1 MLPIR
6 VVHVL
11 WWTVTGTT
19 VYVVAVLAVIPI
31 AGAFAWFARI
41 AIRRKVISIACHYCI
56 FEKKFLLSSRK
67 KQSLHII
74 LPQKS
79 NLSYPSLEE
88 QSLQSSNKRYT
99 GKQSLLSFHRRAISL
114 VLKQKIH
121 RKTISLVL
129 QKSNLF
135 FLHNSN
141 LKCPLENQSLFIF
154 RSKCCPQ
161 TTLFL

>member
-6 VVHVL
+6 VVL

-74 LPQKS
+74 LP
-79 NLSYPSLEE
+79 
-88 QSLQSSNKRYT
+88 
-99 GKQSLLSFHRRAISL
+99 
-114 VLKQKIH
+114 
-121 RKTISLVL
+121 
-129 QKSNLF
+129 
-135 FLHNSN
+135 
-141 LKCPLENQSLFIF
+141 
-154 RSKCCPQ
+154 
-161 TTLFL
+161 

>member
-67 KQSLHII
+67 KQSLYII

-88 QSLQSSNKRYT
+88 QSLLSSNKRYT
-99 GKQSLLSFHRRAISL
+99 GKQSLLSSRRAISFSS
-114 VLKQKIH
+114 IIA
-121 RKTISLVL
+121 ISNVL
-129 QKSNLF
+129 QKTNLSLSLGLNAVLKPLSFSN
-135 FLHNSN
+135 
-141 LKCPLENQSLFIF
+141 SL
-154 RSKCCPQ
+154 RAVRKSAYG
-161 TTLFL
+161 